1 MRGTDSRH
9 TPVRGSTPEHGL
21 LREKGVRSETGLPS
35 TFIRVDDIKRFERTA
50 PEQEVIRIFVL
61 RANGNCTKMVRRYR
75 KNIETEKKKE
85 RKREKLSQLFF
96 IIHIYIIR
104 RAILN

>member
-9 TPVRGSTPEHGL
+9 TPVRGSTPERGL

-61 RANGNCTKMVRRYR
+61 RANGNCVVRRYR
-75 KNIETEKKKE
+75 KNIKTEKKKE